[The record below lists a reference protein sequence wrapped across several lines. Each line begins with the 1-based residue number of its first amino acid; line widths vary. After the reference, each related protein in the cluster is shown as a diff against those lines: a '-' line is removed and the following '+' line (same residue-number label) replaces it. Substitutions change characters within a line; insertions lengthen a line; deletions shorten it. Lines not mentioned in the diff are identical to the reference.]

1 MPRCDRDT
9 CKVMWEL
16 GDVHAERW
24 IMGTRRW
31 INSAASAR
39 RGSGDVRRV
48 RTGAGTPPVTLRKIG
63 RGHREEPVLRRR
75 HIGHVVAEAHL
86 AAVRAMD
93 RGWRS
98 ADGCRDVQVQC
109 RVESMDVHSV
119 RRAKA
124 ALTCSED
131 ETVAKGFS
139 LYCQGPTL
147 ASSSTSLT
155 AVSELHTP
163 WSHILSCW
171 LPLLVDAGARSC
183 R

>member
-1 MPRCDRDT
+1 
-9 CKVMWEL
+9 
-16 GDVHAERW
+16 
-24 IMGTRRW
+24 
-31 INSAASAR
+31 
-39 RGSGDVRRV
+39 
-48 RTGAGTPPVTLRKIG
+48 
-63 RGHREEPVLRRR
+63 
-75 HIGHVVAEAHL
+75 
-86 AAVRAMD
+86 
-93 RGWRS
+93 
-98 ADGCRDVQVQC
+98 
-109 RVESMDVHSV
+109 MDVHSV